1 MKKTKGLPPLYRKP
15 YAHAAKHARMK
26 PALDD
31 STEAAIVAYLAEMS
45 ALNHALMVKIAIT
58 SEALR
63 AVELWISE
71 QEMVGR
77 DVSDLDDILGAFYD
91 LLETRRTITR
101 KRRAR
106 RKSRQ
111 R

>member
-1 MKKTKGLPPLYRKP
+1 MARSKVPSKYRQP

-26 PALDD
+26 PALER
-31 STEAAIVAYLAEMS
+31 STEAAIVSYLAEMS

-63 AVELWISE
+63 AVDLWMAE
-71 QEMVGR
+71 QEMLGH
-77 DVSDLDDILGAFYD
+77 DVSELDDLLGAFYE